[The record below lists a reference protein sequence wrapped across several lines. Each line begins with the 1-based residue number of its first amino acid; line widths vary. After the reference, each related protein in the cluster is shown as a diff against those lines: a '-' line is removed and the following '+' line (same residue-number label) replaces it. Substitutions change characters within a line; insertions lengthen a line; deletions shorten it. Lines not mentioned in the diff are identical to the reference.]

1 MTLFFCLCLALTQ
14 FCVVPVFAS
23 PARGAQ
29 LVFLGGWVLVGLLL
43 GCRRRVYLTPVQ
55 VGGGFLF
62 WVLVFSSAAAVSPVE
77 GFRFALAFLPFLGL
91 SFLTTAAGARDP
103 RLLLRLAN
111 TLVVSGVVAALLGLF
126 EYARFLLLG
135 PTRSMVIPYLLPPD
149 NSPRVGGM
157 YGQPNL
163 FALFLALALIAFFLV
178 YLHGRRAPRN
188 RYSWMRFIP
197 FSLVGTVFFLT
208 GSRSGQL
215 AFGVVLLLLFWLVA
229 SRRYLGDQPDRR
241 REFFLLLGCLMLGLG
256 IGKALPGF
264 ISYVSHVLSPGAPG
278 APALAFHGSLRQGA
292 GDGSGR
298 ILLWATSL
306 LLFLKHPWL
315 GIGPDNFKLLLAN
328 SQVQAHDLL
337 GFVTYENFGYG
348 YWSHNEILQLMA
360 ELGVGGLVVV
370 LALAFYLWRVFVDGF
385 RKGFNTE
392 NIPRLYLLLL
402 ILAILVL
409 ALFSWP
415 LRYPAL
421 LSCFVVFLSLLPGR
435 DRIREIVLPPWSR
448 RGLALCLFA
457 GLVGIGGY
465 GYHEYRLGRLLAQT
479 RRAER
484 PSVTFAQF
492 AGYAEQPFSEFRVL
506 LQVVPSYVND
516 AVDHQDKVL
525 ARKILPYA
533 RRLASLQGAFWQWYD
548 VARLF
553 HLLGDSRQA
562 AIIVQK
568 AIDLQPEYQP
578 AWQLQHRL
586 NVEEVARKTGRPIE
600 YFYPKLDGSI
610 EKLMQEMLDDAR
622 NRTKKP
628 D

>member
-1 MTLFFCLCLALTQ
+1 MTVFFCLCLALTQ
-14 FCVVPVFAS
+14 FCVVPAFAS

-43 GCRRRVYLTPVQ
+43 CCRRTVYLTPVQ
-55 VGGGFLF
+55 AGGGLFFL
-62 WVLVFSSAAAVSPVE
+62 VLVLSAAAAVSPVE
-77 GFRFALAFLPFLGL
+77 GLRFALAFLPFLGL
-91 SFLTTAAGARDP
+91 SLLTSAVGARDP
-103 RLLLRLAN
+103 RLLLRLARA
-111 TLVVSGVVAALLGLF
+111 LVVSGVVAALLGLY

-135 PTRSMVIPYLLPPD
+135 PTRRMVIPYLLPPD
-149 NSPRVGGM
+149 DSPRVGGM

-163 FALFLALALIAFFLV
+163 FALFLVLVLIGFFLV
-178 YLHGRRAPRN
+178 YLHDRRPSLN
-188 RYSWMRFIP
+188 RSSWLRFLP
-197 FSLVGTVFFLT
+197 FSLVSTVFFLT

-215 AFGVVLLLLFWLVA
+215 ALGVVLPLLFWLVT
-229 SRRYLGDQPDRR
+229 SRRYLCDRPDQR
-241 REFFLLLGCLMLGLG
+241 REFFLLLGCLVLGLG
-256 IGKALPGF
+256 MGKALPGLIAF
-264 ISYVSHVLSPGAPG
+264 FSHALSPGAPG
-278 APALAFHGSLRQGA
+278 AAALAFHGTLRQGA

-306 LLFLKHPWL
+306 LLFLHHPWL

-328 SQVQAHDLL
+328 FQVRAHDLL
-337 GFVTYENFGYG
+337 GFVTFEDFGYG

-360 ELGVGGLVVV
+360 ELGVGGLVVA
-370 LALAFYLWRVFVDGF
+370 LALAFYLWRVFVDCFRQGF
-385 RKGFNTE
+385 DAKNT
-392 NIPRLYLLLL
+392 PRLYLLLL

-409 ALFSWP
+409 ALLSWP

-421 LSCFVVFLSLLPGR
+421 LSCFVVFLSLLPGP
-435 DRIREIVLPPWSR
+435 DRVWKIVLPRWSR
-448 RGLALCLFA
+448 MVLAICFLA

-465 GYHEYRLGRLLAQT
+465 GYHEYRFGRLLAQT
-479 RRAER
+479 HSAER
-484 PSVTFAQF
+484 PSVTFARF
-492 AGYAEQPFSEFRVL
+492 AGYADEPFSEFRAL
-506 LQVVPSYVND
+506 LQVVPLYVND

-525 ARKILPYA
+525 AAKVLPYA

-548 VARLF
+548 VARLY

-562 AIIVQK
+562 AVTVQK
-568 AIDLQPEYQP
+568 AIDLQPDYQP

-586 NVEEVARKTGRPIE
+586 NAEEVARKTGRPIE
-600 YFYPKLDGSI
+600 YFYPKLDDSI